1 MKTKLN
7 IFSPEKLKIF
17 FINFDRFFDVT
28 IKNLNEL
35 EPLCNSKIF
44 SIVFFDDQ
52 KITQE
57 HVLKKIL
64 NNENFM
70 IVSKEFNEL
79 EKTSSGFKSSLVT
92 PISVSKFLDKANEFI
107 NKKTHLFKNIALNS
121 NIVTNT
127 KTKDQIYLTQ
137 AEKVILSKL
146 LNEKTVSKKLLERE
160 ALHIKQD
167 LNTSSVESHLNRIR
181 KKLKKINSNF
191 SIVSKHNNVFL
202 ETFNQDK

>member
-35 EPLCNSKIF
+35 ETLCNSKIF

-52 KITQE
+52 SLTQE

-160 ALHIKQD
+160 ALQIKQD

>member
-7 IFSPEKLKIF
+7 IFSSEKLKIF

-52 KITQE
+52 ILTQE

-160 ALHIKQD
+160 ALQIKQD

-202 ETFNQDK
+202 ETLNQDK